1 VSETDGNGRHSYD
14 DLAPGEFLF
23 LLRSKDYALREPSEA
38 AVLAYKGTQLR
49 DQRLAGGTMTADASK
64 MAEADVVLVQLSTFD
79 AKGNLASVQEVRSW
93 PHRVTKDLAE
103 RAKKM
108 AGLDRADKDSLR
120 LQIAAL
126 QKQLRELDALD
137 GSAETPEKNSP
148 AGTTAT

>member
-1 VSETDGNGRHSYD
+1 MSETNGNGTFSYD
-14 DLAPGEFLF
+14 DLAPAEWRFQ
-23 LLRSKDYALREPSEA
+23 LRGKEYALREPSEA
-38 AVLAYKGTQLR
+38 AVLTFKGTQLR
-49 DQRLAGGTMTADASK
+49 DQRLSGGTMTADASK
-64 MAEADVVLVQLSTFD
+64 MAEADVVLVQLSTVD
-79 AKGNLASVQEVRSW
+79 AKGNRVAAQEVRDW
-93 PHRVTKDLAE
+93 PHRVTRDLAE